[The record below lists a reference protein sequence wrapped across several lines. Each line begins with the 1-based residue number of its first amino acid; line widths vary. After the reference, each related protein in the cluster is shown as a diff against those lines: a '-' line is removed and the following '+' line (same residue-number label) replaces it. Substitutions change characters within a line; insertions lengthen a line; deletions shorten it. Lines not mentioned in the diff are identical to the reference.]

1 MQLARRKRAKKR
13 HQSEWHPKDD
23 LSYNSKRFLSAAG
36 RGTEFGLVGDITD
49 WIPDTARR
57 QTRVL
62 AWSLETDFCGSQLL
76 IHKLVTGAIA
86 DTAITVI
93 SAAIASGVATAV
105 TAIVTTITAAITAI
119 TSAITAIAA
128 AVTGAITAAIDTA
141 RRRRRR
147 SIDLAT
153 RRRSNL
159 AARRR
164 RRNIDLAA
172 RRRWRRSIRDGTR
185 GNDRSTRDGEV
196 GCFGLG
202 RNGGGSEREGRREH
216 DGYPA

>member
-1 MQLARRKRAKKR
+1 
-13 HQSEWHPKDD
+13 
-23 LSYNSKRFLSAAG
+23 
-36 RGTEFGLVGDITD
+36 
-49 WIPDTARR
+49 
-57 QTRVL
+57 
-62 AWSLETDFCGSQLL
+62 L

-86 DTAITVI
+86 DTAIIVI
-93 SAAIASGVATAV
+93 SAAIASGVATAI
-105 TAIVTTITAAITAI
+105 TAIVATITAI
-119 TSAITAIAA
+119 TSAVSRAITATVAA
-128 AVTGAITAAIDTA
+128 AVTTSITAAIDTA

-164 RRNIDLAA
+164 RSIDLAT

-185 GNDRSTRDGEV
+185 GNDRSTGDGEV

-202 RNGGGSEREGRREH
+202 RNGGGGECERCRGH

>member
-1 MQLARRKRAKKR
+1 
-13 HQSEWHPKDD
+13 
-23 LSYNSKRFLSAAG
+23 
-36 RGTEFGLVGDITD
+36 
-49 WIPDTARR
+49 
-57 QTRVL
+57 
-62 AWSLETDFCGSQLL
+62 L

-86 DTAITVI
+86 DTAIIVI
-93 SAAIASGVATAV
+93 SAAIASGVATAI
-105 TAIVTTITAAITAI
+105 TAIVATITAI
-119 TSAITAIAA
+119 TSAVSRAITATVAA
-128 AVTGAITAAIDTA
+128 AVTTSITAAIDTA

-164 RRNIDLAA
+164 RRSIDLAT
-172 RRRWRRSIRDGTR
+172 RRRWRRSICDGTR
-185 GNDRSTRDGEV
+185 GNEPSTGDGEV

-202 RNGGGSEREGRREH
+202 RNGGGSECERCRGH